1 MSLSCPLN
9 VSIITSECCFLGNPF
24 SSFTFSRE
32 WTIISSKNLM
42 DFRVRDQLFM
52 VKLTKKVAVTCRL
65 SSTLLIETFFKTL
78 KLLNFK
84 PLKLKVYFPGDTY
97 DKRVWLIFKTNE
109 SRISWRNTAVDT
121 ALWKVNFSS
130 AKNCDEG
137 STLPVVPLSLG

>member
-1 MSLSCPLN
+1 MLL
-9 VSIITSECCFLGNPF
+9 
-24 SSFTFSRE
+24 
-32 WTIISSKNLM
+32 
-42 DFRVRDQLFM
+42 FRVSLFLFYFFKIVNYNFIKKLDGFSCTWPIFM

-130 AKNCDEG
+130 AKNYDEG
-137 STLPVVPLSLG
+137 SALPVVPLSLG